1 MEGKGKGKG
10 RVGIFLYYRERRQRR
25 GKTGL
30 GRGDYGEGRWPTNET
45 RSGGERAVELEE
57 IKRRVKEQGER
68 RGKERGP
75 VLIQTNRNNYGD
87 ARRIRNDFYRAT
99 LFPSPLE
106 EISVIKSHSISRSFT
121 TIFANNYCME
131 GHKAAFECLLRF
143 PQNPIPCRLFQIPLS
158 PTIIP
163 R

>member
-1 MEGKGKGKG
+1 MGKDWTG
-10 RVGIFLYYRERRQRR
+10 ERRLWRGMMADQR
-25 GKTGL
+25 
-30 GRGDYGEGRWPTNET
+30 NEEW
-45 RSGGERAVELEE
+45 GERAVELEG